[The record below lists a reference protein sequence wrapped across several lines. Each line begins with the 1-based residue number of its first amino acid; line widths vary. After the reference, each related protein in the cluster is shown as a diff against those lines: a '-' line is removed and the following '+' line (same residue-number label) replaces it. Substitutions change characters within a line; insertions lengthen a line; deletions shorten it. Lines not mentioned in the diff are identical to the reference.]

1 MYMYV
6 YVCGNHGI
14 NKYVASSGMLSYLWS
29 LYMYIPV
36 CTHVNSPVM
45 YINTV
50 MYVYMYIVHTCTGV
64 PILCMY
70 VLIHVHFGTIICTC
84 THVYTCFSGLLYYV
98 RKSTENITNHLIDIS
113 SVSLIVYTLITF
125 LLHHWTI

>member
-36 CTHVNSPVM
+36 CTHVNSTVM
-45 YINTV
+45 YIYTV
-50 MYVYMYIVHTCTGV
+50 MYVYMYIVHTLQVYLYCV
-64 PILCMY
+64 CMY
-70 VLIHVHFGTIICTC
+70 
-84 THVYTCFSGLLYYV
+84 LYM
-98 RKSTENITNHLIDIS
+98 
-113 SVSLIVYTLITF
+113 YTLE
-125 LLHHWTI
+125 L